1 MEQPNG
7 DQLNLVFDSQHEV
20 YSFFTA
26 QSPNF
31 PVAERDGIAM
41 NAGAGVAGRD
51 GEPGLQVA
59 GVEDGE
65 LLHEGD
71 DHDAAVHGDVGDLR
85 VEFDVMDLDRRKIR
99 IDV

>member
-1 MEQPNG
+1 MET
-7 DQLNLVFDSQHEV
+7 NLVFDSLGQSSLV
-20 YSFFTA
+20 NTRFIVFFTA

-31 PVAERDGIAM
+31 PVAERDGIAV

-85 VEFDVMDLDRRKIR
+85 VEFDVMDLAKVAIER
-99 IDV
+99 

>member
-1 MEQPNG
+1 MET
-7 DQLNLVFDSQHEV
+7 NLVFDSFAQSSLV
-20 YSFFTA
+20 NTRFIVFFFTA

-31 PVAERDGIAM
+31 PVAERDGIAV

-59 GVEDGE
+59 GVEDSE

-85 VEFDVMDLDRRKIR
+85 VEFDVVDLAKVAIER
-99 IDV
+99 